1 MQPAG
6 RDLIGKKISVRDQQT
21 GDLIA
26 DTKINSYDL
35 VNKIMHIGA
44 CGVLPRRAQKVQVL
58 VFADGGV
65 YEYIGNLRR
74 SFVSNEMEIALCSQ
88 AKKKE
93 ERRSR
98 RLTIKERGVVDKIR
112 IEGQWVTLRKP
123 IPILTINISS
133 NGILI
138 RTIAGSFS
146 VKDQIQV
153 AVRLKSGML
162 RSNYEICRVV
172 DKNTQ
177 TEQYGCRLMV

>member
-6 RDLIGKKISVRDQQT
+6 RDLIGRRICVRAWQT
-21 GDLIA
+21 GELIA
-26 DTKINSYDL
+26 ETKINSYDT
-35 VNKIMHIGA
+35 VKKTMHIGA
-44 CGVLPRRAQKVQVL
+44 CGVPSRRAQKVQIL
-58 VFADGGV
+58 VFTDSGV

-74 SFVSNEMEIALCSQ
+74 SFVSNEMEIALCCP
-88 AKKKE
+88 ARKKE
-93 ERRSR
+93 DRRSR
-98 RLTIKERGVVDKIR
+98 RFAIKERGVVDKIC
-112 IEGQWVTLRKP
+112 IDGHWVTLRKP
-123 IPILTINISS
+123 IPILTLNISS

-177 TEQYGCRLMV
+177 TEQYGCRLLV